1 MSPSPQFQIHSS
13 RLGETKSSYELVCA
27 VFDSD
32 DTHNDTITVTI
43 TVTDIS
49 DTRPVFEDTPYQV
62 AISSNLPTDKVDNTS
77 PFQVL
82 FKPRV
87 TDEDENDPL
96 SFSTTSSQFTVNSMT
111 GEISPTAAISTL
123 PDAITTISL
132 PLSVTDPVFTIT
144 TTVTIQVYRDTNTPP
159 SITTLRGD
167 TIPEDSPPGSTAGV
181 CLGSAVGPITYSLSN
196 GHQGLFAIDSVEGVI
211 TTVGDLDYEMETEY
225 SVECGV
231 ADIHGNTVEGEV
243 VVRVSGVN
251 EFPPEFERSVYNFK
265 AYDPPN
271 RDDDIQSDPDLVPP
285 DLVTPRFS
293 DRINFPRYRKELTP
307 RFSDTINFPRYRKLA
322 VFDPDLVA
330 TPI

>member
-1 MSPSPQFQIHSS
+1 MKQFSALPLKVQSFSHSPPPQFHIHPS
-13 RLGETKSSYELVCA
+13 LEETKASYELVCA
-27 VFDSD
+27 VFDTD
-32 DTHNDTITVTI
+32 DLHNDTITVTI

-49 DTRPVFEDTPYQV
+49 DTKPVFEDTPYKV
-62 AISSNLPTDKVDNTS
+62 AMSSNTETDKV
-77 PFQVL
+77 V

-96 SFSTTSSQFTVNSMT
+96 SFSTTSTQFTINSVT
-111 GEISPTAAISTL
+111 GEVSPTATISTL

-144 TTVTIQVYRDTNTPP
+144 TTVTITVYRDTNTPP

-181 CLGSAVGPITYSLSN
+181 CLGSAIGPVSYTLSS
-196 GHQGLFAIDSVEGVI
+196 GHQGMFVIDPVSGVI

-225 SVECGV
+225 FVECGIQ
-231 ADIHGNTVEGEV
+231 DIHGHVVEGGV

-271 RDDDIQSDPDLVPP
+271 RD
-285 DLVTPRFS
+285 
-293 DRINFPRYRKELTP
+293 E
-307 RFSDTINFPRYRKLA
+307 
-322 VFDPDLVA
+322 
-330 TPI
+330 